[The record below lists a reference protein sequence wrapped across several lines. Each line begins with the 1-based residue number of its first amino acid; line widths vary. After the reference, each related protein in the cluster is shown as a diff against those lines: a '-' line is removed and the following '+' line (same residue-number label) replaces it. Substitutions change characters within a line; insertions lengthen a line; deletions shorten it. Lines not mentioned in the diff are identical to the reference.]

1 MIHTVKDN
9 VLTIEIPLVT
19 EDQYPWRDNES
30 ISNYQQHLKDIAS
43 IRANEIV
50 KEIKPLVQ
58 PIISGKDIK
67 PWRHI

>member
-1 MIHTVKDN
+1 MKHTVKDN

-30 ISNYQQHLKDIAS
+30 IGRYEQRLKDIAN

-50 KEIKPLVQ
+50 NKVEPLVV
-58 PIISGKDIK
+58 PITSVKDNK

>member
-1 MIHTVKDN
+1 MKHIVKDN

-30 ISNYQQHLKDIAS
+30 ISNYKQRLKDIAS

-50 KEIKPLVQ
+50 REIEPLVQ
-58 PIISGKDIK
+58 PIISGKDNK